1 MTMPTSDLWNRT
13 EVRFP
18 ADFTALYATPLHYF
32 GGAYYG
38 GSGGNPEGLEW
49 PPNDGFANDNDIF
62 HKQKA
67 LEAVQRVADMI
78 RTRQVQRMNQMTH
91 QPGTAV
97 RNTAAEAAYIDGDA
111 GMAGSGFFGDIVGT
125 LFGSKTAP
133 LLKKAAPLLRF
144 VPGVG
149 QYAAPLTMAA
159 DVIDRT
165 FNKQEGSGRF
175 SYSPGT
181 GTIEGA
187 PVLSGRARPM
197 RGGVMRTQAGLQHIR
212 ARLAARVGE
221 LDGIDAAAAQQPP
234 PAPPQG
240 EQLEGAD
247 EVEAIGE
254 YLDILDDNFTSG
266 AIDTEALAAAR
277 GLYKNVTKIGFRI
290 PQNLITPILR
300 QVDEMLSI
308 IEAVANT
315 PQSRNATQFKPAG
328 DRAKRLRTIFQIL
341 ERVRT
346 ALTELSRVS
355 DRSPQERMMALQSL
369 QAPLQEEVRSQRVR
383 KPRDVPRPV
392 PLPRG
397 QTGQIYPYRTQAER
411 RA

>member
-1 MTMPTSDLWNRT
+1 MPTSDLWNRT

-18 ADFTALYATPLHYF
+18 ADFTALYSTPLSYF
-32 GGAYYG
+32 GGAYFG

-62 HKQKA
+62 HKSKA

-91 QPGTAV
+91 LPGTAV

-111 GMAGSGFFGDIVGT
+111 GMAGSG
-125 LFGSKTAP
+125 
-133 LLKKAAPLLRF
+133 
-144 VPGVG
+144 
-149 QYAAPLTMAA
+149 
-159 DVIDRT
+159 
-165 FNKQEGSGRF
+165 RF

-187 PVLSGRARPM
+187 PVLAGRARPM

-221 LDGIDAAAAQQPP
+221 LDGIDAAATQQPP

-277 GLYKNVTKIGFRI
+277 GLLKNITKIGFRI

-341 ERVRT
+341 ERART

-355 DRSPQERMMALQSL
+355 DRSPQERQMALQTL

-392 PLPRG
+392 PLPAG
-397 QTGQIYPYRTQAER
+397 QTGQVYPYRTQADRAAPPQVPPWR

>member
-1 MTMPTSDLWNRT
+1 MPTSDLWNRT

-111 GMAGSGFFGDIVGT
+111 GMAGSGFFGDMFKGIVGT
-125 LFGSKTAP
+125 VKKVSP
-133 LLKKAAPLLRF
+133 LLKM

-149 QYAAPLTMAA
+149 RAVGTVA
-159 DVIDRT
+159 DFIPDSW
-165 FNKQEGSGRF
+165 GSGRF

-212 ARLAARVGE
+212 SRLAARVGE

-355 DRSPQERMMALQSL
+355 DKSPQERMMALQSL

-392 PLPRG
+392 PLPAG
-397 QTGQIYPYRTQAER
+397 QTGQVYPYRTQAER
-411 RA
+411 MAPPQVPPWRRA